1 MLRSIRA
8 PADSLYPPGTLYRR
22 HLRPHVRW
30 LSLSFTDTAVEQEYR
45 ANREPTFGLSVICLP
60 IVLSFNA
67 ISQGIITPS
76 SIHTVSTLFSGLML
90 LLIMSLFML
99 PIQWMKRMP
108 GWLSSV
114 GSVIQGSNTRT
125 MCWLVSMN
133 ILLSLCNLIDMVM
146 CPLHDRMVSRSAAAA
161 PGRNASA
168 VRPPVCTPPPPSV
181 VLQPHSSCAYP
192 AYFTYFTVLILST
205 YPVQVELR
213 HVLKLPLLLI
223 TAGLHAWINVFWLG
237 DVLDCVGS
245 SVYHYQGL
253 LPEKYELCLVLAIT
267 CAVVIVLNVHTEL
280 TSRAAFLWKREM
292 AQQQREAAC
301 LQEKNESLVENLL
314 PQHVTQ
320 HFLKV
325 DVTTSQHEELYAQSF
340 DEVGVLFAS
349 MPNFADFYT
358 EESVNNQGLE
368 CLRFLNE
375 VISDY
380 DALLD
385 SPRFRGISKIKTIA
399 SSYMAASGLVAS
411 QELKGEPD
419 EVRWRHL
426 SVLVEFAMQLRATL
440 NNINAESF
448 NHFILQMG
456 INHGPVTA
464 GVIGAR
470 KPHYDI
476 WGNTVNVASRMESTG
491 QAGQI
496 QVTGETKA
504 ILELFGYTFEQ
515 RGIILIK
522 GKGQLLTYFLTG
534 CSSQSGAGADKAAD
548 GSNQSEADASA
559 AVD

>member
-1 MLRSIRA
+1 MNRHIYLCSSAFSNRPNRPARLSKKLLSLIFSLPFHRKVHVSNKTLEKLGDTFQVEAAFAEKREPFLRRA
-8 PADSLYPPGTLYRR
+8 GLTTYFIVKPANMPLEALPQNGEAGNLNYGKKLQSDIVSRQIIR

-146 CPLHDRMVSRSAAAA
+146 CPLHDRMVSRSAVAA

-245 SVYHYQGL
+245 SVYRYQGWVRRWQSL

-349 MPNFADFYT
+349 MPNFA
-358 EESVNNQGLE
+358 
-368 CLRFLNE
+368 
-375 VISDY
+375 
-380 DALLD
+380 
-385 SPRFRGISKIKTIA
+385 
-399 SSYMAASGLVAS
+399 
-411 QELKGEPD
+411 
-419 EVRWRHL
+419 
-426 SVLVEFAMQLRATL
+426 
-440 NNINAESF
+440 
-448 NHFILQMG
+448 G

-534 CSSQSGAGADKAAD
+534 CNSQSAAGAD
-548 GSNQSEADASA
+548 GSNQSETDASA
-559 AVD
+559 AAD